1 MPVPVRTTV
10 CGEPEASSAI
20 IKSAMRWPG
29 AVGLKVIEMA
39 QLALGG
45 SGAVQL
51 LVKPKSEGLAP
62 ARETEEIWRA
72 AFPELMTVNV

>member
-1 MPVPVRTTV
+1 MPVPVRTIV

-39 QLALGG
+39 QLALGR
-45 SGAVQL
+45 SGAVQFAWKSVQRRL
-51 LVKPKSEGLAP
+51 GPKG
-62 ARETEEIWRA
+62 TKG
-72 AFPELMTVNV
+72 